1 MVCSAKSREIVI
13 WDWKKNLPIK
23 LQQVIKKGLFTQRH
37 SIEKYLHKPQ
47 TKMGSPLVLILFG
60 LVIAT
65 SQVSAQVAWGS
76 AGLATKLIFPYR
88 FFAKIINLPEGQIQ
102 HYFTLIVNCIKQTES
117 NWFSDQVERAVRV
130 QVNPGTP
137 LIALSLMDRD
147 GPTPLDAPLGLWGL
161 RPGSDVDLEFCAT
174 SADVT

>member
-1 MVCSAKSREIVI
+1 MSFFTIQRRLVQNMKHLTNHGLFRQISWNCNLGL
-13 WDWKKNLPIK
+13 KKNLPIK

-117 NWFSDQVERAVRV
+117 NWFSDQVERWCVFRS
-130 QVNPGTP
+130 T
-137 LIALSLMDRD
+137 
-147 GPTPLDAPLGLWGL
+147 LGLCSSPWVQWTEMVQ
-161 RPGSDVDLEFCAT
+161 PH
-174 SADVT
+174 